1 MAFTL
6 NDLPPRLAFLNPWEK
21 GKTLDLV
28 NTNTDSTTDKDSIFE
43 NASNEAKKWYEQ
55 ATEEEKEDILRRYP
69 EDKEIKD

>member
-1 MAFTL
+1 MSFNLT
-6 NDLPPRLAFLNPWEK
+6 DLPPSLAFLNPWEK

>member
-1 MAFTL
+1 MSFNL
-6 NDLPPRLAFLNPWEK
+6 NDLPSRLAFLNPWEK

>member
-28 NTNTDSTTDKDSIFE
+28 NTNMDSTIDKDSIFE
-43 NASNEAKKWYEQ
+43 NASIEAKKWYEQ
-55 ATEEEKEDILRRYP
+55 ASEEEKEHILRRYP

>member
-6 NDLPPRLAFLNPWEK
+6 NDLPPILAFLNPWEK

>member
-28 NTNTDSTTDKDSIFE
+28 NTNMDSTIDKDSIFE
-43 NASNEAKKWYEQ
+43 NASIEAKKWYEQ
-55 ATEEEKEDILRRYP
+55 ASEEEKEDILRRYP